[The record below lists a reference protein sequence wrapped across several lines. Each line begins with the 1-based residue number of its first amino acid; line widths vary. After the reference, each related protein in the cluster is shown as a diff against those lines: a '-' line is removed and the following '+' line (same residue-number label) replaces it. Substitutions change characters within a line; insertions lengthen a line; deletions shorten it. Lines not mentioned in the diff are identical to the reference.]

1 MKLSITDTFLWNLY
15 THIETIDRAFDL
27 FAPGTMREALYPD
40 LLRLRREYGRRKDRQ
55 SFSKLIYYLQRKG
68 YIKRG
73 RLQQRN
79 GVVLTPKGGE
89 RVLRIKLANTK
100 KQKRADSKWQMVIF
114 DIPEKKRLLRDI
126 FREVLLNLGYQKLQH
141 SVWVCPYD
149 VFEETDGVIKRY
161 SLEPYAR
168 LFLIEEKET

>member
-15 THIETIDRAFDL
+15 THIETLDRSFDL
-27 FAPGTMREALYPD
+27 FAPRTMREALHSD
-40 LLRLRREYGRRKDRQ
+40 LLKLRREYGRQKDRQ

-73 RLQQRN
+73 HLRQRN
-79 GVVLTPKGGE
+79 GVILTPKGRE
-89 RVLRIKLANTK
+89 RVLKIKLANTK
-100 KQKRADSKWQMVIF
+100 KQKRADGKWQMVIF

-126 FREVLLNLGYQKLQH
+126 FREILLTLGYQKLQH

-149 VFEETDGVIKRY
+149 VFKETDGVIKRY
-161 SLEPYAR
+161 SLESYAK
-168 LFLIEEKET
+168 LFLIEEVET